1 MRIYSTSS
9 LVPGVCLL
17 LASTLTATAQKPA
30 GVRSESTVDR
40 QSTTPAS
47 SAESVR
53 DQAHR
58 LWGAVVVGPWNIAGI
73 KDAYAD
79 QAKQQVMNM
88 WAAQPE
94 QAAGTFEE
102 VQALAENIAID
113 SRTDLTGEQLA
124 ALRSTVAEFVAIRM
138 LPLPEGADR
147 LVAFHTARGGR
158 PNLKNTLVTYRYRR
172 ADDPS
177 PPQNVPQLIRA
188 IWHDRR
194 GNDAVWSAI
203 CPDGCQ
209 ILVRQIHERK
219 EVFDF
224 RFFTGP
230 NVTYPLGLRSIDANR
245 GGSVYYD
252 AVRTLDEALEANADH
267 TALLANVTLLARQN
281 NPRYA
286 DKAVYPI
293 TVAFHW
299 EPLVRDWVFDVT
311 RMPLF
316 AVARPK

>member
-1 MRIYSTSS
+1 M
-9 LVPGVCLL
+9 
-17 LASTLTATAQKPA
+17 
-30 GVRSESTVDR
+30 
-40 QSTTPAS
+40 
-47 SAESVR
+47 
-53 DQAHR
+53 
-58 LWGAVVVGPWNIAGI
+58 GPWNIAGI

-209 ILVRQIHERK
+209 IFVRQIHERK

-311 RMPLF
+311 QMPLF